1 MYVVVGHLLSFCSAV
16 ELFIKHKPSW
26 VNLAK
31 DDGYT
36 PLHLAALNN
45 HLEVL
50 TTMLDSVGSEKNC
63 AVFFGGK
70 WKS

>member
-1 MYVVVGHLLSFCSAV
+1 M
-16 ELFIKHKPSW
+16 FIRHKPSC
-26 VNLAK
+26 VNLQK

-50 TTMLDSVGSEKNC
+50 TTILDSVRSVHTLTLHLYKLNINL
-63 AVFFGGK
+63 F
-70 WKS
+70 

>member
-1 MYVVVGHLLSFCSAV
+1 M
-16 ELFIKHKPSW
+16 ELFIKHSPLCIS
-26 VNLAK
+26 LRK

-50 TTMLDSVGSEKNC
+50 TTMLDSVR
-63 AVFFGGK
+63 V
-70 WKS
+70 